1 MDIDIQVNDYISVS
15 ERLESFNIL
24 VPSGLAIIPNNIATA
39 KSAGD
44 LLQHAESDTV
54 RTLLKANKIPH
65 VELFDEDHQPP
76 YLQQYGYEWFGP
88 TIFVPVA
95 LLLQD
100 PNIVS
105 VTLGLITNYLYDLF
119 KGDKDGKASLDVI
132 LQSADGSCKQIHYSG
147 PSDGLSKVA
156 NIVKSLQ
163 G

>member
-1 MDIDIQVNDYISVS
+1 MDTEIQVNDYVSVS
-15 ERLESFNIL
+15 ERLEEFNIQA
-24 VPSGLAIIPNNIATA
+24 PIGLAIFPNNIATA
-39 KSAGD
+39 TSIGD
-44 LLQHAESDTV
+44 LVQHAESDTL

-65 VELFDEDHQPP
+65 VELFDDDHQPP

-88 TIFVPVA
+88 TIFVPAA

-119 KGDKDGKASLDVI
+119 KGDKDGKASFEVI
-132 LQSADGSCKQIHYSG
+132 LQSADGSCKQIRYSG
-147 PSDGLSKVA
+147 PPEGLSKVA
-156 NIVKSLQ
+156 DVVKNLQ